1 MASLY
6 LFASLLKF
14 AISKTI
20 FTEGFLILLKFRLI
34 KSKDLSLF
42 CFLKIICASFFNLN
56 Q

>member
-6 LFASLLKF
+6 FFAFLLKF
-14 AISKTI
+14 AISKII
-20 FTEGFLILLKFRLI
+20 FIDGFLIFLKFKLI

-42 CFLKIICASFFNLN
+42 CFLEIICASFFNLN